1 MVTGSAMAAL
11 AQRPMLDKAV
21 KTPCTESR
29 LCVWGHTG
37 RRPESLHEPRKDVV
51 RDVTPEARRHAFCP
65 AWRTWD
71 RHYGIGTHLRADG
84 LLRPIK
90 NMIALAFPGLQPL
103 CGLSTGETALSG
115 AQPNNP
121 MGQNPPGPQPYLFHC
136 IWENKTG
143 KGPRGGE

>member
-84 LLRPIK
+84 LLRPIQK
-90 NMIALAFPGLQPL
+90 YIALDLPGLHP
-103 CGLSTGETALSG
+103 TEETAPSG
-115 AQPNNP
+115 ALRFHISGS
-121 MGQNPPGPQPYLFHC
+121 MSHVTDASTESHRAVTIPPGPQTSCF
-136 IWENKTG
+136 I
-143 KGPRGGE
+143 